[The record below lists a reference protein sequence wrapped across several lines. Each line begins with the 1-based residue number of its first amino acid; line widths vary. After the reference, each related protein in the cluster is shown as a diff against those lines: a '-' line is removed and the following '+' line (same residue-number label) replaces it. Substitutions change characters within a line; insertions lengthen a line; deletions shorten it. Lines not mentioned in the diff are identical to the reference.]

1 MGPREKTEDERN
13 ACGGREMVEFK
24 GDLERKNIDERVGG
38 TRTRRRRGIEMP
50 GREKGKFPA
59 RKLSIESDCLW
70 VVTSASSF
78 PPYFGI
84 NTGRISSSRQLVKI
98 ISIPLSLG
106 KLVKVP
112 TFFHTVFS
120 LLLLLLLLYKEI
132 MGKIVS

>member
-1 MGPREKTEDERN
+1 MWRKGNGGIQRRSGKEKYGWEGGWNKDEEGNRN
-13 ACGGREMVEFK
+13 A
-24 GDLERKNIDERVGG
+24 
-38 TRTRRRRGIEMP
+38 RTRE
-50 GREKGKFPA
+50 GKVSSA
-59 RKLSIESDCLW
+59 KTLHRLTTIESDCLW

-98 ISIPLSLG
+98 ISIPLSLS

-112 TFFHTVFS
+112 PFFHTVFS

-132 MGKIVS
+132 IIV